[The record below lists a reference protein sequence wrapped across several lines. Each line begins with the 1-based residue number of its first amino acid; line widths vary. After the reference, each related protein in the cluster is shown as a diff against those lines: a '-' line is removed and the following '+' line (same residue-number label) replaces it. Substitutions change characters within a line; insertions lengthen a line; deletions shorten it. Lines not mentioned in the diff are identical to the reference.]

1 MIETIQADWIKSEAI
16 NLENCCNDNPL
27 KILGPHFYEEQW
39 VIRVWMPEADEVKI
53 NFKNNTY
60 KTESI
65 NHKWLFEAILPENP
79 NHNYEINISRGGIT
93 HTQHDPWSY
102 REEWMGE
109 VDRHLF
115 AEGNHHHIW
124 EKMGAHLIEEKNQKG
139 VMFCIWAP
147 NAKSISIIGDI
158 NSWDGRHHPMQKR
171 LGGIW
176 ELFMPSMQEGDTYK
190 YEIRTQQGHIY
201 EKADPY
207 GFLHEIRPQNG
218 SIVSKLKNF
227 NWNDSSWISNRD
239 SSSQINKPISVY
251 EMHLGSWLHESTDNK
266 YIEDNGEPRDP
277 VPAADLK
284 PGTRLLTYPEL
295 TKKLIPYVKERGF
308 THIELMPISEH
319 PFDGSWGY
327 QAVSYTHLTLPTIV
341 SV

>member
-60 KTESI
+60 KAESI

-158 NSWDGRHHPMQKR
+158 NSWDGRHHPMQKKIR
-171 LGGIW
+171 GNLGTIHANNARG
-176 ELFMPSMQEGDTYK
+176 
-190 YEIRTQQGHIY
+190 RHI
-201 EKADPY
+201 
-207 GFLHEIRPQNG
+207 
-218 SIVSKLKNF
+218 
-227 NWNDSSWISNRD
+227 
-239 SSSQINKPISVY
+239 
-251 EMHLGSWLHESTDNK
+251 
-266 YIEDNGEPRDP
+266 
-277 VPAADLK
+277 
-284 PGTRLLTYPEL
+284 
-295 TKKLIPYVKERGF
+295 
-308 THIELMPISEH
+308 
-319 PFDGSWGY
+319 
-327 QAVSYTHLTLPTIV
+327 
-341 SV
+341 

>member
-60 KTESI
+60 KAESI

-79 NHNYEINISRGGIT
+79 DYNYEINVSRGGIT

-102 REEWMGE
+102 RKEWMGE
-109 VDRHLF
+109 VDRHIF

-147 NAKSISIIGDI
+147 NANQS
-158 NSWDGRHHPMQKR
+158 R
-171 LGGIW
+171 
-176 ELFMPSMQEGDTYK
+176 
-190 YEIRTQQGHIY
+190 
-201 EKADPY
+201 
-207 GFLHEIRPQNG
+207 
-218 SIVSKLKNF
+218 
-227 NWNDSSWISNRD
+227 
-239 SSSQINKPISVY
+239 
-251 EMHLGSWLHESTDNK
+251 
-266 YIEDNGEPRDP
+266 
-277 VPAADLK
+277 
-284 PGTRLLTYPEL
+284 
-295 TKKLIPYVKERGF
+295 
-308 THIELMPISEH
+308 
-319 PFDGSWGY
+319 
-327 QAVSYTHLTLPTIV
+327 
-341 SV
+341 